1 MDKVYDAGSD
11 SDGAGTTNYKSDF
24 LDSHVDGSFDLVL
37 EDELRK
43 YVFPFVYLDNKSL
56 RRPSCI
62 YTISSTSSRR
72 LVTLILPFSMANV
85 LYDAPTIALS
95 KHQKINKTHISA

>member
-37 EDELRK
+37 RRRAEKICISVCLSGQQ
-43 YVFPFVYLDNKSL
+43 VFEESLLYLYYFINIFSSSSHFDPPLLHGKCSL
-56 RRPSCI
+56 
-62 YTISSTSSRR
+62 
-72 LVTLILPFSMANV
+72 
-85 LYDAPTIALS
+85 
-95 KHQKINKTHISA
+95 